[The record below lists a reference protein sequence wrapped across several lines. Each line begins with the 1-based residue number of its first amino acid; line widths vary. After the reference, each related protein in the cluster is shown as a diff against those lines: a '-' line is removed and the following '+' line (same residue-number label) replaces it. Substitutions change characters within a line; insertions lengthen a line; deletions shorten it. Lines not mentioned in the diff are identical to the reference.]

1 MDQLRSTMH
10 RSEAARLPHAEVV
23 SRIGERRGTEWLLPE
38 PYRPEKETRGRPSK
52 AKGAEVCL
60 GSGEPRE
67 WLVLGSGGVKLSTQ
81 KMRRKSGG

>member
-10 RSEAARLPHAEVV
+10 RREAARLPHTEVV

-52 AKGAEVCL
+52 AKGAEADL
-60 GSGEPRE
+60 GSFCLA
-67 WLVLGSGGVKLSTQ
+67 WSASVLFFSGRCSQ
-81 KMRRKSGG
+81 